1 MMATAAQELAQD
13 LACLFAEYRAIA
25 DQYPASNPLLRLALE
40 ISNRLEAGTLN
51 YDGLAELV
59 QHLTV
64 SGFET
69 RAARLGRYSGETDPD
84 CNTAIIREIVAKQTR
99 TSDGG
104 IVPFEDFRKWA
115 ERDLFG
121 IVITA
126 HPTF

>member
-1 MMATAAQELAQD
+1 MVESIMATAAQELAHD
-13 LACLFAEYRAIA
+13 LDGLFAEYRAIA

-64 SGFET
+64 SGFEA

-84 CNTAIIREIVAKQTR
+84 RNAAIIREIAARQTHAPDR
-99 TSDGG
+99 GL
-104 IVPFEDFRKWA
+104 VPFE
-115 ERDLFG
+115 E
-121 IVITA
+121 
-126 HPTF
+126 